1 MSFVERLDYVRK
13 QLYSHVLFFFVI
25 VTFLLLCHNYVIK
38 TFVTAN
44 NFNDVKITSFFGTFK
59 LRIKVTL

>member
-38 TFVTAN
+38 TFVTAKQ
-44 NFNDVKITSFFGTFK
+44 F
-59 LRIKVTL
+59 